1 MNQSE
6 KLNLAYPNA
15 VFCAIALKGAPVNG
29 HNGCSKY
36 ELSRACLEAANLK
49 LPPIHDF
56 NLERSIISKAED
68 PKTRKLGN
76 GINLRSDSQNPQGLE
91 TSFSNIK
98 VDSLT
103 SDQRDKLENLKTIT
117 NANESV
123 CLALLEENKF
133 DVARSVD
140 AFYRLG

>member
-1 MNQSE
+1 MNQIE

-56 NLERSIISKAED
+56 NLGRPSGMHTFLSSQSKY
-68 PKTRKLGN
+68 PY
-76 GINLRSDSQNPQGLE
+76 
-91 TSFSNIK
+91 
-98 VDSLT
+98 
-103 SDQRDKLENLKTIT
+103 
-117 NANESV
+117 
-123 CLALLEENKF
+123 
-133 DVARSVD
+133 
-140 AFYRLG
+140 YRWLHLQKGQ